1 MCAAPPVAV
10 AHEELPGENTMIF
23 FLALIP
29 ATMLT
34 IAGYAMI
41 YLANRSEGG
50 LRTFG
55 KYLAFWAFT
64 LAALVLL
71 GSFLCAARG
80 GGRMHGMMMHG
91 YAGDVPPW
99 HPPLPAPDA
108 QGVPVPPAA
117 APSPGVAS
125 PK

>member
-1 MCAAPPVAV
+1 
-10 AHEELPGENTMIF
+10 MIF

-34 IAGYAMI
+34 MVGYAVI

-50 LRTFG
+50 LKTFG
-55 KYLAFWAFT
+55 KYLGFWAFT

-71 GSFLCAARG
+71 GSFLCAARCG
-80 GGRMHGMMMHG
+80 GMHHMHMMMHG
-91 YAGDVPPW
+91 HGDEMPSWQPPPPPGPPPGAGPQAGAT
-99 HPPLPAPDA
+99 PA
-108 QGVPVPPAA
+108 VPAA
-117 APSPGVAS
+117 

>member
-1 MCAAPPVAV
+1 
-10 AHEELPGENTMIF
+10 MIF

-34 IAGYAMI
+34 IAGYAVI

-50 LRTFG
+50 LKAFG
-55 KYLAFWAFT
+55 KYLGFWAFT
-64 LAALVLL
+64 LAVLLLL
-71 GSFLCAARG
+71 GSFLCAAHG

-91 YAGDVPPW
+91 YAGDMPPW
-99 HPPLPAPDA
+99 RQAPPSAEPQA
-108 QGVPVPPAA
+108 VPGP
-117 APSPGVAS
+117 PGVALPPGVAP

>member
-1 MCAAPPVAV
+1 
-10 AHEELPGENTMIF
+10 MIF

-34 IAGYAMI
+34 IAGYAVI

-50 LRTFG
+50 LQTFG

-80 GGRMHGMMMHG
+80 GGHMHGMMMHG
-91 YAGDVPPW
+91 YTGEVPPW
-99 HPPLPAPDA
+99 HPPLPGVES
-108 QGVPVPPAA
+108 QGVPGAPAVMPVP
-117 APSPGVAS
+117 S
-125 PK
+125 K

>member
-1 MCAAPPVAV
+1 MCIAPSAAV
-10 AHEELPGENTMIF
+10 ARGGHLEEHTMIF

-34 IAGYAMI
+34 IAGYAVI

-50 LRTFG
+50 IKAFG
-55 KYLAFWAFT
+55 KYLGFWAFT
-64 LAALVLL
+64 LAVLVLL

-99 HPPLPAPDA
+99 HPPLPGPEP
-108 QGVPVPPAA
+108 QGVPGPPEA
-117 APSPGVAS
+117 APPPGVAPS
-125 PK
+125 K

>member
-1 MCAAPPVAV
+1 
-10 AHEELPGENTMIF
+10 MIF

-34 IAGYAMI
+34 IAGYAVI

-50 LRTFG
+50 LKAFG
-55 KYLAFWAFT
+55 KYLGFWAFT
-64 LAALVLL
+64 LAVLVLL

-91 YAGDVPPW
+91 YAGDLPPW
-99 HPPLPAPDA
+99 HPPLPEAGPQDA
-108 QGVPVPPAA
+108 PVPPAV
-117 APSPGVAS
+117 APPSAVAP